1 MAISITWATKIIYV
15 PRSFLSLIS
24 GSRYRFDLDDFR
36 LALKDLEDSE
46 EGIASERTHNHV
58 APISVGAV
66 TLARVVEILNG
77 YTITFE
83 DGSYSAEFDGA
94 NTNAADVVNVNQVSV
109 RPNNSAGL
117 TYSSIQEDL
126 AYNGVVHLDV
136 SGSAKAK
143 SGLGNYV
150 GTRPIPSD
158 NLIDA
163 LAIAENFN
171 ISTIA
176 LAGTLTL
183 DQSTNGYAFDNGG
196 NGKIDLNNQFA
207 TVTRFIDLKVWGT
220 QNLLGLFYD
229 CRITDLQGL
238 LGTYNNCKF
247 LDSTPMLV
255 AQGQTNFFNCK
266 DQTEGD
272 TSVILDLSNGT
283 DANPIYI
290 DIKDFTGK
298 ITFRNSTSAN
308 NRISIAMMAGHVILD
323 SNNTAGFFCVGGI
336 TDLHNNSVGCTVK
349 TKVITAMNDLT
360 LTTNKFLALKD

>member
-1 MAISITWATKIIYV
+1 MITITWPTKIIYV
-15 PRSFLSLIS
+15 PQSFLSLIS
-24 GSRYRFDLDDFR
+24 GSRYKFDLDDFR

-46 EGIASERTHNHV
+46 EGMGSERTHNHV

-66 TLARVVEILNG
+66 TLARVVEIING

-83 DGSYSAEFDGA
+83 DGNYSAEFDGA

-126 AYNGVVHLDV
+126 AYNGKVCLDV
-136 SGSAKAK
+136 SGSSKAK

-158 NLIDA
+158 NLEDA
-163 LAIAENFN
+163 MTISENFN
-171 ISTIA
+171 ISEIA

-183 DQSTNGYAFDNGG
+183 DQNTTGYAFSNNG
-196 NGKIDLNNQFA
+196 NGKVDLNGQPA

-220 QNLLGLFYD
+220 QNFTGLYFD
-229 CRITDLQGL
+229 CRLTNIQGL
-238 LGTYNNCKF
+238 SGVYQDCKF
-247 LDSTPMLV
+247 LDSIPMLV

-272 TSVILDLSNGT
+272 ASVVLDLSNGT
-283 DANPIYI
+283 DADPIKL

-298 ITFRNSTSAN
+298 ITLRNSTSVN
-308 NRISIAMMAGHVILD
+308 NKISVAVMAGHVILD
-323 SNNTAGFFCVGGI
+323 SNNTAGTFCVGGVV
-336 TDLHNNSVGCTVK
+336 DLQDSSTGTTVH
-349 TKVITAMNDLT
+349 TKVISAMHDSGT
-360 LTTNKFLALKD
+360 GIKTGEFLALK